1 MVSRDVESSERS
13 ASIPRSR
20 APLRGL
26 RVAVNR
32 LNIAG
37 SKDKVYHVQERI
49 GKGNYHMLFSVLAS
63 GSSGN
68 ASLIEIGGFGVLIDA
83 GLGPRQLGKRLADAG
98 ASWHHIHA
106 VVLTHIHG
114 DHWNERTLTHLYRRG
129 IPLFC
134 HAGHHDMLAEESQAF
149 HDLRS
154 AGLVRNYAEERELR
168 LSRTLHCIPIPVR
181 HDGGVTCGFRFE
193 GEADFFGQR
202 WSLGYATDLG
212 SWEDNLAEALANI
225 DVLALEFN
233 HDVDMEMSSGRTPEL
248 IARVLGDAGH
258 LSNLQAAE
266 LVRRIVGCSKPGRL
280 RHLVQ
285 LHLSR
290 ECNRPALARAAARE
304 ALADDVKIHSA
315 HQDRSGPCL
324 ALGRSQRR
332 PMKQRRQNRQQAC
345 FPGWE

>member
-1 MVSRDVESSERS
+1 
-13 ASIPRSR
+13 
-20 APLRGL
+20 
-26 RVAVNR
+26 
-32 LNIAG
+32 
-37 SKDKVYHVQERI
+37 
-49 GKGNYHMLFSVLAS
+49 MLYSVLAS

-68 ASLIEIGGFGVLIDA
+68 ASLIELGGFGVLIDV
-83 GLGPRQLGKRLADAG
+83 GLGPRQLSKRLAEAG
-98 ASWHHIHA
+98 ASWHHVHA
-106 VVLTHIHG
+106 VLLTHIHG
-114 DHWNERTLTHLYRRG
+114 DHWNERTFMHLRRQG

-134 HAGHHDMLAEESQAF
+134 HAEHQNWLGQESQAF
-149 HDLRS
+149 HDLHR
-154 AGLVRNYAEERELR
+154 AGLVHNYQEQGDLR
-168 LSRTLHCIPIPVR
+168 LSHALRCTAIPIR

-212 SWEDNLAEALANI
+212 SWEDGLVGALANV

-233 HDVDMEMSSGRTPEL
+233 HDVDMEMSSGRSPQL

-266 LVRRIVGCSKPGRL
+266 LVSRIVGCSEPGRL

-290 ECNRPALARAAARE
+290 ECNRPALARAAARQVV
-304 ALADDVKIHSA
+304 ADDVKIHSA
-315 HQDRSGPCL
+315 HQHRSGPCL
-324 ALGRSQRR
+324 ALGRSA
-332 PMKQRRQNRQQAC
+332 RQTKKRKKENRHQAC

>member
-1 MVSRDVESSERS
+1 
-13 ASIPRSR
+13 
-20 APLRGL
+20 
-26 RVAVNR
+26 
-32 LNIAG
+32 
-37 SKDKVYHVQERI
+37 
-49 GKGNYHMLFSVLAS
+49 MLFSVLAS

-83 GLGPRQLGKRLADAG
+83 GLGPRQLANRLEDAG

-106 VVLTHIHG
+106 VLLTHIHG
-114 DHWNERTLTHLYRRG
+114 DHWNERTFTHLHRRG
-129 IPLFC
+129 ITLFC
-134 HAGHHDMLAEESQAF
+134 HAEHQDILAQESQAF
-149 HDLRS
+149 HDLKS
-154 AGLVRNYAEERELR
+154 ANLLRTYEEESELQ
-168 LSRTLHCIPIPVR
+168 LSRTVRCLPIPVR
-181 HDGGVTCGFRFE
+181 HDGGLTCGFRFE
-193 GEADFFGQR
+193 GEADFLGQH

-212 SWEDNLAEALANI
+212 SWEENLVLALANV

-233 HDVDMEMSSGRTPEL
+233 HDVDMEMSSGRAPEL

-258 LSNLQAAE
+258 LSNLQAAD
-266 LVRRIVGCSKPGRL
+266 LVRKIVACSEPGRL

-315 HQDRSGPCL
+315 RQDRSGPFL
-324 ALGRSQRR
+324 ALGRSRKR
-332 PMKQRRQNRQQAC
+332 MSKPKRENEQQAC

>member
-1 MVSRDVESSERS
+1 
-13 ASIPRSR
+13 
-20 APLRGL
+20 
-26 RVAVNR
+26 
-32 LNIAG
+32 
-37 SKDKVYHVQERI
+37 
-49 GKGNYHMLFSVLAS
+49 MLFSVLAS
-63 GSSGN
+63 GSAGN

-83 GLGPRQLGKRLADAG
+83 GLGPRQLAWRLEDAG

-106 VVLTHIHG
+106 VLLTHIHG
-114 DHWNERTLTHLYRRG
+114 DHWNERTLSHLHRRG

-134 HAGHHDMLAEESQAF
+134 HAEHQETLAEESQAF
-149 HDLRS
+149 HDLKAADLLRT
-154 AGLVRNYAEERELR
+154 YEEEAEMR
-168 LSRTLHCIPIPVR
+168 LSPALRCLPIPVR

-212 SWEDNLAEALANI
+212 SWEEDLAGALANV

-233 HDVDMEMSSGRTPEL
+233 HDVDMEVDSGRAPEL

-266 LVRRIVGCSKPGRL
+266 LVRKIVACSEPGRL

-304 ALADDVKIHSA
+304 ALTDDVKIHSA
-315 HQDRSGPCL
+315 RQERCGPCL
-324 ALGRSQRR
+324 ALGRSRKR
-332 PMKQRRQNRQQAC
+332 VSKRKWQNRQQAC